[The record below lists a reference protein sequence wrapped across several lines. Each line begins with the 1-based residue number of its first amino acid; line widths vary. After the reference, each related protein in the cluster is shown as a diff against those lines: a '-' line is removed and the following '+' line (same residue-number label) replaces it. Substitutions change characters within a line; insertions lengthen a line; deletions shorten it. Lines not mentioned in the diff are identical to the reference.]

1 MREWNACRGRVPGAR
16 LAASVPQIRFA
27 ADLFTGRATLMQR
40 WARQSSCHILFTKLT
55 ISKDNDVISIGYI
68 TA

>member
-1 MREWNACRGRVPGAR
+1 MREWKACHGGAPGAR

-27 ADLFTGRATLMQR
+27 AYLFTGRATLMQR

-55 ISKDNDVISIGYI
+55 ISGDDGAISISYVC
-68 TA
+68 A